1 MVNSDEVRK
10 LTRQN
15 RFTARMMDQG
25 MDFDVA
31 EATGKQIMDRH
42 DTQLEQTARDRA
54 RDVMI
59 RAALSTYVK
68 PVRQSKQSS
77 VELLTGAML
86 DALDAANLAIVDP
99 KEREALQRNCDRQL
113 TQYMELRM
121 ECDRALAAFRAFV
134 RAVKGLTRRDD
145 GGLWL
150 PVEHGQVMSDALA
163 AVEPYMGSE

>member
-77 VELLTGAML
+77 VG
-86 DALDAANLAIVDP
+86 
-99 KEREALQRNCDRQL
+99 R
-113 TQYMELRM
+113 
-121 ECDRALAAFRAFV
+121 
-134 RAVKGLTRRDD
+134 
-145 GGLWL
+145 
-150 PVEHGQVMSDALA
+150 
-163 AVEPYMGSE
+163 